1 MTVQLV
7 AEPDYR
13 GRNGISLLRQVQR
26 DIIEALHAE
35 NWQRVR
41 ELDQTCAALV
51 ERMIAANLTDPSTL
65 VSDLSEKKGV
75 YAYINCQCQHL
86 VFSMVLYTATLYVTQ
101 NHQ

>member
-51 ERMIAANLTDPSTL
+51 ERVIAANRTDPSTL
-65 VSDLSEKKGV
+65 VSALSELKGV
-75 YAYINCQCQHL
+75 YANLIRQCQQEVRAMAL
-86 VFSMVLYTATLYVTQ
+86 
-101 NHQ
+101 